1 MENYLVMQDHLTFE
15 VEGKQGEKVEEELL
29 RTQ

>member
-15 VEGKQGEKVEEELL
+15 DEEKQGEKVEEELL